1 MTAARLVCIPIDWRK
16 VGRSA
21 LRTVL
26 LTTAAGLMASG
37 KVLYCAGAQLQH
49 LGEKIGR

>member
-1 MTAARLVCIPIDWRK
+1 MTRLACKTIDWRE

-26 LTTAAGLMASG
+26 LTTAAGLMAGG
-37 KVLYCAGAQLQH
+37 KVLYVAGTQLQH

>member
-1 MTAARLVCIPIDWRK
+1 MTRPFVGLPIDWRS
-16 VGRSA
+16 VGRLA

-26 LTTAAGLMASG
+26 LTTAAGTMACG
-37 KVLYCAGAQLQH
+37 KALYIAGTQLQH